1 MDTAVQKVF
10 PNGELNKVVEQIA
23 ERQQDPY
30 SIVEQIVNSS
40 RFERY

>member
-1 MDTAVQKVF
+1 
-10 PNGELNKVVEQIA
+10 VEQIA

-30 SIVEQIVNSS
+30 SIVEQIVNNS